1 MLYLL
6 EANYRESV
14 KEFDF
19 TDKMPYDENGF
30 IYEYHGTKRE
40 DFEDVISKMIDAQ
53 SGIGLPQG
61 YVPETFYFLWDN
73 DEIVGM
79 FRFRHY
85 LCESLIEGGGHI
97 GYYIGEEHRGKG
109 YATKGLKLLLKE
121 TRDGLREQ
129 EFYLRV
135 NKDNIASQRV
145 ILKNGGYVHHTS
157 GDKVF
162 LRISKQGS
170 ACK

>member
-14 KEFDF
+14 KKFDF

-40 DFEDVISKMIDAQ
+40 DFEDVISRMIDAQ
-53 SGIGLPQG
+53 SGIGQPQG

-85 LCESLIEGGGHI
+85 LNPSLIQGSGHI
-97 GYYIGEEHRGKG
+97 GYYIAQEHRGKG
-109 YATKGLKLLLKE
+109 YGTKGLKLLLEE
-121 TRDGLREQ
+121 TRGSLRED
-129 EFYLRV
+129 EYYLRT
-135 NKDNIASQRV
+135 NEDNIASCKV
-145 ILKNGGYVHHTS
+145 ILNNGGYIHHTS
-157 GDKVF
+157 GGKVF
-162 LRISKQGS
+162 WRISRQESGS
-170 ACK
+170 

>member
-6 EANYRESV
+6 EANYKDSV

-30 IYEYHGTKRE
+30 IYEFEGTKRE

-53 SGIGLPQG
+53 SGEGLPDG
-61 YVPETFYFLWDN
+61 YVPETVYFLWDD

-85 LCESLIEGGGHI
+85 LCPSLVQGSGHI
-97 GYYIGEEHRGKG
+97 GYYVGRQFRDKG
-109 YATKGLKLLLKE
+109 YATKGLRLLIKE
-121 TRDGLREQ
+121 TRDSLQED

-135 NKDNIASQRV
+135 DKDNIASQKV
-145 ILKNGGYVHHTS
+145 VLNNGGYIHHTD
-157 GDKVF
+157 DKKVYM
-162 LRISKQGS
+162 RIK
-170 ACK
+170 K